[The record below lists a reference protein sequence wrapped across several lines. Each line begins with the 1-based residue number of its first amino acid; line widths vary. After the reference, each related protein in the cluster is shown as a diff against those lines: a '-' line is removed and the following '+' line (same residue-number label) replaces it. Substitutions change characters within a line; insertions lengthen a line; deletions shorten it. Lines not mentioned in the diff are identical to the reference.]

1 MTLKECYAR
10 MNGSYED
17 AKFRLMMDSMVERF
31 MFKFLEDDTME
42 NLRSAVAERNIPDS
56 FRAAHTLKGVAANLS
71 FTELQAKA
79 SALTDQLRPQTA
91 QADAALLAGVEKA
104 YALVVDT
111 INAYKAEK

>member
-1 MTLKECYAR
+1 ME
-10 MNGSYED
+10 
-17 AKFRLMMDSMVERF
+17 AKDYSEGY
-31 MFKFLEDDTME
+31 
-42 NLRSAVAERNIPDS
+42 SQ
-56 FRAAHTLKGVAANLS
+56 AHALKGVAANLA

-91 QADAALLAGVEKA
+91 QADAALLAEVEKA

>member
-17 AKFRLMMDSMVERF
+17 AKLRLMMDSMVERF

-56 FRAAHTLKGVAANLS
+56 FRAAHTLKGVAANLA
-71 FTELQAKA
+71 FTELPGEGLCADGSAA
-79 SALTDQLRPQTA
+79 SPDGSGGCRTA
-91 QADAALLAGVEKA
+91 GRGGEGICAGGR
-104 YALVVDT
+104 YHQCL
-111 INAYKAEK
+111 

>member
-17 AKFRLMMDSMVERF
+17 AKLRLMMDSMVERF

-56 FRAAHTLKGVAANLS
+56 FRAHTLKGVAANLA

-91 QADAALLAGVEKA
+91 QADAALLAEVEKA